1 MMQLSL
7 HRICLTQWSDGWR
20 WYVGIMYA
28 ECHIIGGLS
37 GLMVGDG
44 MLVLCMLNV
53 ILLAVS
59 CNIHLDTEPGT
70 TV

>member
-1 MMQLSL
+1 
-7 HRICLTQWSDGWR
+7 
-20 WYVGIMYA
+20 MYA
-28 ECHIIGGLS
+28 ECNIIGGLS

-53 ILLAVS
+53 ILLVVS